1 MTVRGKAVTP
11 IKKIAFV
18 YLTQASGATYV
29 TDDVAENIQ
38 NRPLLGLQ
46 YLCAVCERRGV
57 STMLFDQR
65 IAGFDEAGLLKTA
78 ADCDLIGFYCSDP
91 QEDKVKQYGRWLKAH
106 GAIPILV
113 GGPSTLENTSF
124 LDHGC
129 DWVIHGEGERT
140 IGQILDY
147 YEGRRIREQ
156 IKGVSYKKDGEIITA
171 PPQDLIENL
180 DGLPFPDRSKIDIYS
195 YHDYLLFGMKKP
207 YITLM
212 ASRGC
217 PYRCSFCV
225 SYKLWNCRYRQR
237 SVGNVLA
244 EIDDAVAR
252 YGVKYIGFQDDVFGG
267 SNAWIEAFC
276 EGLLNRPYRIR
287 WMAILHPF
295 SIRKDTDRILGLMKK
310 AGCDALSFGL
320 QSADS
325 EILKRAGRSPDEP
338 RSLMALVRAADRI
351 GLVTYVMYI
360 FGLPGET
367 RETIKTTTEY
377 SIRCASALV
386 TYNVF
391 YSLRGSEIENQ
402 YQGRPVCDIN
412 QDELVKLSMTASR
425 KFYLSFGTMRRIV
438 YFIAKNPGW
447 LLRAGFS
454 MASVLARAGL
464 IRGRK
469 LKAFDSAEQRTV
481 ISKRDQINDESC
493 AFRC

>member
-1 MTVRGKAVTP
+1 MTP

-18 YLTQASGATYV
+18 YLTQTSGATYV
-29 TDDVAENIQ
+29 TDDVAEHIQ

-65 IAGFDEAGLLKTA
+65 IAAFDEAGLLKTA

-91 QEDKVKQYGRWLKAH
+91 QENKVKQYGRWLKAH

-140 IGQILDY
+140 IEQILDY
-147 YEGRRIREQ
+147 YEDRRSIDE
-156 IKGVSYKKDGEIITA
+156 IKGVSYQKDGQHVTA
-171 PPQDLIENL
+171 PPQDLIEDL
-180 DGLPFPDRSKIDIYS
+180 DALPFPDRSKTDIRA
-195 YHDYLLFGMKKP
+195 YHDYLLFGMRKP
-207 YITLM
+207 YITMM

-225 SYKLWNCRYRQR
+225 SYKLWDCRYRQR

-267 SNAWIEAFC
+267 SDAWIEKFC
-276 EGLLNRPYRIR
+276 EELLKRPYRLR

-295 SIRKDTDRILGLMKK
+295 SIRKDTDRLLWLMKK
-310 AGCDALSFGL
+310 AGCDTLSFGL
-320 QSADS
+320 QSADP
-325 EILKRAGRSPDEP
+325 EILKRVGRSPDEP
-338 RSLMALVRAADRI
+338 QALLKLVRAADRI
-351 GLVTYVMYI
+351 GLLTYAMYI

-377 SIRCASALV
+377 SLRCGSTLV

-402 YQGRPVCDIN
+402 YQGQPVCAIG
-412 QDELVKLSMTASR
+412 QDELVKLSMAASR
-425 KFYLSFGTMRRIV
+425 KFYLSLGTLRRLA

-447 LLRAGFS
+447 LVRAGWG
-454 MASVLARAGL
+454 MVSVLARAGL

-469 LKAFDSAEQRTV
+469 SDALALREENRESEKQGSV
-481 ISKRDQINDESC
+481 RDDAC
-493 AFRC
+493 AVRY